1 MRARE
6 LSVIIPAYNEEKL
19 IAGTLE
25 EVVTFLKGRAY
36 QFEVLVM
43 NDGSRDRTAQIV
55 TDMSRRFPEIKL
67 IDRKE
72 NRGKGQTLRE
82 GFALARYP
90 WSLFMDADNSVSIRE
105 WGAFEERLDRGDKAI
120 IASRHLPASK
130 IVVPQPLGR
139 QIFGTGYRVLCRI
152 LFGLRVSDFNCGFKA
167 YDTSAA
173 KLVYRETIMNDW
185 TFDTDV
191 FCRMKR
197 HGICFSEV
205 PVTWRHFDK
214 TSHKGLLATV
224 RGSFLSVIRL
234 KRALAA

>member
-1 MRARE
+1 MNKE

-25 EVVTFLKGRAY
+25 EVAAYFMDRGY

-43 NDGSRDRTAQIV
+43 NDGSRDRTAEIV
-55 TDMSRRFPEIKL
+55 RQVSKRFPQVKL

-82 GFALARYP
+82 GFALARFR
-90 WSLFMDADNSVSIRE
+90 WSLFMDADNSVSIHE
-105 WGAFEERLDRGDKAI
+105 WAVFEEKLAQGDKAV
-120 IASRHLPASK
+120 IASRHLPGSK
-130 IVVPQPLGR
+130 IIVPQPLGR
-139 QIFGTGYRVLCRI
+139 RIFGMGYRVLCRI
-152 LFGLRVSDFNCGFKA
+152 LFGLKASDFNCGFKA
-167 YDTSAA
+167 YETQTA
-173 KLVYRETIMNDW
+173 KLIYGETIMNDW

-197 HGICFSEV
+197 HAIQFSEV

-214 TSHKGLLATV
+214 TSHKGLLATAQ
-224 RGSFLSVIRL
+224 GSFLSVMRL
-234 KRALAA
+234 KRALTT